1 MTENVGLVAALL
13 GGALSFLA
21 PCVLPLIPGYI
32 SFVAGVSAGRDS
44 GGGAGAREVLVP
56 SALFVLGF
64 TTVFVLMGAAAGFAS
79 ATLGPV
85 LATFKRPIAIVS
97 GVLVVAF
104 GVLLLDVVKVPWLY
118 REVRADL
125 ARSRRFGRAGALVM
139 GAAFGFGWTPCVGPI
154 LAVILG
160 MAAQTGDTARA
171 AMLLLAYSAGLGLPF
186 LVTAAMF
193 GRVAPL
199 LRAVQRHSAAVS
211 RFSGVVLIVMGALI
225 ATGQMG
231 RLSGALIRAL
241 PFLGSIG

>member
-1 MTENVGLVAALL
+1 MTENVGLVAAFL

-32 SFVAGVSAGRDS
+32 SFVAGVSAGNVSNEGR
-44 GGGAGAREVLVP
+44 GARDVLVP
-56 SALFVLGF
+56 SVMFVLGF
-64 TTVFVLMGAAAGFAS
+64 TAVFVLMGAAAGFAS
-79 ATLGPV
+79 ATLGPA
-85 LATFKRPIAIVS
+85 LASFKRPLAIVS
-97 GVLVVAF
+97 GVAVMAF
-104 GVLLLDVVKVPWLY
+104 GVLLLDIVKVPWLY

-125 ARSRRFGRAGALVM
+125 SRSRRFGRAGALAM

-171 AMLLLAYSAGLGLPF
+171 AALLLAYSAGLGLPF
-186 LVTAAMF
+186 LATAAML
-193 GRVAPL
+193 GRITPL
-199 LRAVQRHSAAVS
+199 LRALQKRSVAVS

-231 RLSGALIRAL
+231 RLSAALIRAL